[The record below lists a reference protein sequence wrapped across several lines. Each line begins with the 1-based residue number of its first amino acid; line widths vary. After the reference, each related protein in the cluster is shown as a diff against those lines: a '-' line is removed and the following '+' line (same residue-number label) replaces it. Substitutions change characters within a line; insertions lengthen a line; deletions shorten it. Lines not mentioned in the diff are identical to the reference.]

1 MTDYKQGGTPWNA
14 YLSKIKTVV
23 IGNDVTSIGTYA
35 FYGCDSLTG
44 MTSASGETIAVT
56 TGAPQAKDGSAQ
68 SKLTKIGAYAF
79 GGCSSLTAISIP
91 DSVTSIAE
99 GTFKDCSSLTSVAL
113 PDTVTTIGTAAFD
126 SCSSL
131 TAISIPE
138 SVTTIAEGTFKDC
151 SSLTSVAIPEGVK
164 TIGNAAFE
172 GCDSLTTISIPDSVT
187 SIGENVFSE
196 DSIPD
201 IYCGEGSYAE
211 TWADKK
217 EYTTIVVPPIV
228 TQDILVLPADM
239 TRLADDAFTGCA
251 AQRVVIPAG
260 TKSIGSGVFAGSTKL
275 TQIRILASDVTI
287 AEDAFSG
294 LDADALYFWA
304 PIGSDTVS
312 RLRALGYTVIEE

>member
-79 GGCSSLTAISIP
+79 GG
-91 DSVTSIAE
+91 
-99 GTFKDCSSLTSVAL
+99 
-113 PDTVTTIGTAAFD
+113 
-126 SCSSL
+126 CSSL